1 MTKIVKVGD
10 ISTQIRGV
18 SYSKNDAISEKSE
31 GYLPI
36 LRANNIQ
43 EGIIFQ
49 DLVYI
54 PESKITEKQKILS
67 GDVVIAAS
75 SGSINLVGKAAAAKE
90 NMNASF
96 GAFCKILRPKKNM
109 VNERY
114 FANFFQTQQYRQII
128 SNLAAGA
135 NINNLRNEHLD
146 NLEIPL
152 PPLEEQRRI
161 AEILDKA
168 DALIQNRKKA
178 IEKLDELL
186 QATFID
192 MFGDPVTNPKGWIVE
207 KLGKNILH
215 ANNGLSR
222 RRKESENV
230 GDIVLR
236 LQDVHY
242 NGIHFEKELNRIRL
256 DDTEKNRYLVDVN
269 DILFIRVN
277 GNPEYVGRSAI
288 FLGYKENIY
297 HNDHLIRLKIKDT
310 YNPLFLVHCLNS
322 DQGKQIISKQIKTSA
337 GQHTISQ
344 SGIFALDFYVP
355 NKELQDQWANFA
367 QDIEK
372 QKQKMQEQLEVQ
384 ETLFKSLQ
392 QQAFNGQ
399 L

>member
-1 MTKIVKVGD
+1 MSYSLIELDEIMLRRNSSINPSKFPNEIFELHSIPAFDTGTPEILEGSKIGSSKQCIQENDVMISKIVPH
-10 ISTQIRGV
+10 IRRASV
-18 SYSKNDAISEKSE
+18 VCKKS
-31 GYLPI
+31 
-36 LRANNIQ
+36 
-43 EGIIFQ
+43 
-49 DLVYI
+49 D
-54 PESKITEKQKILS
+54 
-67 GDVVIAAS
+67 
-75 SGSINLVGKAAAAKE
+75 
-90 NMNASF
+90 
-96 GAFCKILRPKKNM
+96 
-109 VNERY
+109 
-114 FANFFQTQQYRQII
+114 YRQIASGEWI
-128 SNLAAGA
+128 
-135 NINNLRNEHLD
+135 IFRNEKIYPHYLK
-146 NLEIPL
+146 NLLISDAFNLQFMSTVSGVGGSLLRARPAFVSKIKIPL